1 MINVKKSQKNK
12 NTLSNQNTKTHNKIF
27 TQSTLPRQI
36 PPNPPNLQALQIPQ
50 NLSKL
55 KHKIVAEEYV
65 IV

>member
-36 PPNPPNLQALQIPQ
+36 PPNLQALQIPQ